1 MMQSHTNGID
11 RGGDGGG
18 PEREP
23 LFQVGQSILV
33 QNVASPVLSFSLSF
47 SQRNEVSSPIVSLF
61 LLSTISLSLS
71 SRGGTKQ

>member
-1 MMQSHTNGID
+1 MHLSDTNYQEFSNQDQKEEDQDVMQSQTNGID

-33 QNVASPVLSFSLSF
+33 QKCGLTCTFIFTFFQSK
-47 SQRNEVSSPIVSLF
+47 E
-61 LLSTISLSLS
+61 
-71 SRGGTKQ
+71 